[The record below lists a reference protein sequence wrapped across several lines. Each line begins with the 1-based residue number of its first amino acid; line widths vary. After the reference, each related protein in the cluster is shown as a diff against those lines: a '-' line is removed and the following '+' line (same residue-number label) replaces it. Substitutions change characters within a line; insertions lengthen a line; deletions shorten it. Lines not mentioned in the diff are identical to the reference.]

1 MAHRLC
7 EEHAV
12 SGGCRMSIS
21 AGSIALAVSV
31 ALGPTSAYSV
41 EGNVQWRVS
50 DQGDSVLLVTADS
63 EATDN
68 FGQLLFHCK
77 KGSGNAT
84 AEGDMSQ
91 GLRST
96 IAAMM
101 LHDEEPNIV
110 MAPED
115 SSALGGE
122 FFTGMAGWRYR
133 FQLSVTG
140 PAFAQFERTGSFRFK
155 LGDQS
160 VSSDFKVGLENVRKF
175 QELCRRPAT

>member
-1 MAHRLC
+1 
-7 EEHAV
+7 
-12 SGGCRMSIS
+12 MSIC
-21 AGSIALAVSV
+21 AGGVAVAVSV
-31 ALGPTSAYSV
+31 ALGSAIAYCA
-41 EGNVQWRVS
+41 EGDVQWRVS
-50 DQGDSVLLVTADS
+50 DQGDSALLVTADS

-91 GLRST
+91 GLRRT

-110 MAPED
+110 MVPED

-122 FFTGMAGWRYR
+122 FFTGMTGWRYR

-140 PAFAQFERTGSFRFK
+140 SAFAQFERTGSFRFK
-155 LGDQS
+155 FGDQS

>member
-1 MAHRLC
+1 
-7 EEHAV
+7 
-12 SGGCRMSIS
+12 MSICV
-21 AGSIALAVSV
+21 GGVALAASV
-31 ALGPTSAYSV
+31 AFSLASAHAA
-41 EGNVQWRVS
+41 EGDVQWRVS
-50 DQGDSVLLVTADS
+50 DQGDSALLVTADS

-68 FGQLLFHCK
+68 FGRLLFHCK

-84 AEGDMSQ
+84 AEGDMNED
-91 GLRST
+91 LRST

-101 LHDEEPNIV
+101 LRDEEPNIV
-110 MAPED
+110 MVPED

-140 PAFAQFERTGSFRFK
+140 PAFEQFERTGIFHFK
-155 LGDQS
+155 LGESS
-160 VSSDFKVGLENVRKF
+160 VSSDFKVGLENVRRF

>member
-1 MAHRLC
+1 MI
-7 EEHAV
+7 
-12 SGGCRMSIS
+12 GGHPRSICV
-21 AGSIALAVSV
+21 GGIALAVSV
-31 ALGPTSAYSV
+31 ALGSASAHCA
-41 EGNVQWRVS
+41 EGDVQWRVS
-50 DQGDSVLLVTADS
+50 DQGDSALLVTADS

-68 FGQLLFHCK
+68 FGQLHFHCR

-84 AEGDMSQ
+84 AEGDMSE
-91 GLRST
+91 GLRRT

-110 MAPED
+110 MVPED

-133 FQLSVTG
+133 FQLSITG
-140 PAFAQFERTGSFRFK
+140 PAFEQFERTGSFRFK

-160 VSSDFKVGLENVRKF
+160 VSSDFKVGLGNVRKF
-175 QELCRRPAT
+175 EELCRRPAT